1 MLNTNKFKNYIFDF
15 DGVIL
20 DSVEFKNQAFKK
32 TVNRYDKKI
41 VKKFMNFH
49 LNNLGLSRFRKYK
62 FLCQELLKLENTDNL
77 EKKLSNNYSKIV
89 NKKILKVKFIN
100 GVKNFILKNKEKKLF
115 ISSGSPQKEL
125 RKICVKKKISKYFI
139 KVLGSPKTKYQ
150 HMIYLKKNYKIKN
163 KETAFFGDSI
173 TDYRTAKKYNF
184 TFIQVG
190 NNMKN
195 KKIKFRIKDFHDK
208 KLLKL

>member
-1 MLNTNKFKNYIFDF
+1 MLITNKFKNYIFDF

-77 EKKLSNNYSKIV
+77 EKELSNDYSKIV
-89 NKKILKVKFIN
+89 NKKILKVKFIK
-100 GVKNFILKNKEKKLF
+100 GVRNFILKNKKKNLF
-115 ISSGSPQKEL
+115 ISSGSPQNEL
-125 RKICVKKKISKYFI
+125 KKICVKKKISKYFI

-150 HMIYLKKNYKIKN
+150 HMMYIKKNYKIKN
-163 KETAFFGDSI
+163 KETVFFGDSI

-195 KKIKFRIKDFHDK
+195 KKIKFRIKDFFDK

>member
-173 TDYRTAKKYNF
+173 TDYRTAKKYNL